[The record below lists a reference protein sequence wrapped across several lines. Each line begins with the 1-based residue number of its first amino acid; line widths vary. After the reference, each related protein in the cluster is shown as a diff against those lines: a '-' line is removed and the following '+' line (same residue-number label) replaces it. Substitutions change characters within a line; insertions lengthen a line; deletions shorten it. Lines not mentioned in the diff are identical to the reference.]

1 MDSDEITYAAIKLGF
16 QCVTPDQRAAIEA
29 FMSGC
34 DVFVSLPTGSGKPF
48 CYWILPTLFD
58 RRAGRTD
65 GSVVIVVSPLHAL
78 MKDQIEALTRR
89 DATAVYAGDAN
100 SDALLLDRVAE
111 GRYQFV
117 FISPEMLLTE
127 DKWKG
132 KVFFV

>member
-34 DVFVSLPTGSGKPF
+34 DVFVSYQLEAGSPSAIGS
-48 CYWILPTLFD
+48 CLHALFD

-89 DATAVYAGDAN
+89 DATAVHAGDAN

-127 DKWKG
+127 DK
-132 KVFFV
+132 